1 MPEDSIY
8 QQIKQDAYAYG
19 IGRTPLYH
27 YSGPGYS
34 VYAKLEYR
42 NKFHSIK
49 DRAAYFMIDSALRS
63 GDLNKNKII
72 IEASSGNT
80 GIAIASI
87 ARDLGYR
94 AKIYVPNAS
103 SSETKSVLRSTGQD
117 IVEVFDEASKRSS
130 INIDSAVALL
140 KEEMAR
146 NPGKY
151 VNFDQYSNDTNTN
164 AHFYTTGPE
173 AVQAVPEGFTH
184 VIVSIGTGGTLTGLA
199 KYFKRYSPETRVIGV
214 MPQPYHR
221 IQGLKNLKV
230 SRTPEI
236 LTKNMNL
243 IDEWRD
249 IDDAAAEKQFKEMI
263 PLGLFVG
270 LSSAA
275 NFCSALKVAK
285 ENPGSRVLTVF
296 PDSAEKY
303 RENFISRGLLT
314 AEEYDRYS
322 SLLMSDPTECIT
334 LK

>member
-1 MPEDSIY
+1 MPDDSVYKKIRE
-8 QQIKQDAYAYG
+8 DAYAYG
-19 IGRTPLYH
+19 IGKTPLYH
-27 YSGPGYS
+27 YKGSDFS

-49 DRAAYFMIDSALRS
+49 DRAAFFMIGSALRS
-63 GDLNKNKII
+63 GTLDKSKII

-103 SSETKSVLRSTGQD
+103 SVETKSVLRNTGQEV
-117 IVEVFDEASKRSS
+117 VEVFDEASKRSS

-140 KEEMAR
+140 KEDVAK

-184 VIVSIGTGGTLTGLA
+184 VVVSIGTGGTLTGLA
-199 KYFKRYSPETRVIGV
+199 KYFKKHSPGTKIIGV
-214 MPQPYHR
+214 MPQPYHH

-230 SRTPEI
+230 SRPPEI
-236 LTKNMNL
+236 LTKHMDL

-249 IDDAAAEKQFKEMI
+249 IDDITAEKQFKEMI

-275 NFCSALKVAK
+275 NFYSAMKLGK

-303 RENFISRGLLT
+303 RANFISRGLVT
-314 AEEYDRYS
+314 AEEYARYS
-322 SLLMSDPTECIT
+322 PLLEADPKECIT

>member
-1 MPEDSIY
+1 MQDDIIY
-8 QQIKQDAYAYG
+8 QNIRDDAYTYG
-19 IGRTPLYH
+19 IGKTPLYR
-27 YSGPGYS
+27 YKGTGFS

-49 DRAAYFMIDSALRS
+49 DRAAFFMIGRALRNGTLDKS
-63 GDLNKNKII
+63 KII

-87 ARDLGYR
+87 ARDFGYR

-103 SSETKSVLRSTGQD
+103 SEETKSVMRRTGQEV
-117 IVEVFDEASKRSS
+117 VEVFDEASKRSS

-146 NPGKY
+146 YPGKY

-173 AVQAVPEGFTH
+173 AAQAMPEGFTH
-184 VIVSIGTGGTLTGLA
+184 VVVSIGTGGTLTGLA
-199 KYFKRYSPETRVIGV
+199 KYFKKYSPETRIIGV
-214 MPQPYHR
+214 MPQPYHH

-236 LTKNMNL
+236 LTKNMSL

-249 IDDAAAEKQFKEMI
+249 IDDISAEKQFKEMI

-275 NFCSALKVAK
+275 NFHSALKVGR

-303 RENFISRGLLT
+303 RANFISRGLLT
-314 AEEYDRYS
+314 PEEYDS
-322 SLLMSDPTECIT
+322 HAHLLETDPDDCIK